1 MTEIQELKSELQT
14 IKNLLA
20 AALGGLIPKQRE
32 VNTYDYLDEW
42 LETCKKPF
50 VCEKTYKDLFRNV
63 NAHIKPNL
71 PDKRLYEITADD
83 LQKCL
88 NAIPQAR
95 TRESVHTV
103 LLNAFTRAHNL
114 GYIPKNPGE
123 GMIYRK
129 HRRKGRQPL
138 SVAQQREFR
147 EQIEACRPVFR
158 NLFLF
163 YLLTGTR
170 KCEPLLSTWSDVK
183 REENTLMLHGTKTE
197 TSETRPIPIYR
208 ELGELLDKMERERTE
223 RERLFPVSMTAIQ
236 KEVVKLKRRLSFPFS
251 LHMLRHT
258 FITNCVEDGVNI
270 KAVQRWAGHKSL
282 ETTEKIYTHISRE
295 FEQSEALK
303 ITG

>member
-1 MTEIQELKSELQT
+1 MTEIQELKSELQN

-95 TRESVHTV
+95 TRESIHTV

-123 GMIYRK
+123 GMIYRQD
-129 HRRKGRQPL
+129 RRKGRQPL
-138 SVAQQREFR
+138 SVASNGNFGDKSRLAARIPKFVSILPIDGHAQVRAAAIHVVGRKARRKYPNAARHQDGNE
-147 EQIEACRPVFR
+147 R
-158 NLFLF
+158 NPPD
-163 YLLTGTR
+163 T
-170 KCEPLLSTWSDVK
+170 D
-183 REENTLMLHGTKTE
+183 
-197 TSETRPIPIYR
+197 I
-208 ELGELLDKMERERTE
+208 
-223 RERLFPVSMTAIQ
+223 
-236 KEVVKLKRRLSFPFS
+236 
-251 LHMLRHT
+251 
-258 FITNCVEDGVNI
+258 
-270 KAVQRWAGHKSL
+270 
-282 ETTEKIYTHISRE
+282 
-295 FEQSEALK
+295 
-303 ITG
+303 